1 MRRPKHTLNS
11 QKLRFLSL
19 EPILAPDMRVVS
31 VDPGVNKKKLQQEE
45 CFNYAEEMGGKK
57 NVAFQRP
64 FQCKVGQE
72 RCYLLSVNIW
82 IVLYDVHRENKTQYL
97 CSLFFPDSH

>member
-31 VDPGVNKKKLQQEE
+31 VDPGVNKKNFSRRNASIML
-45 CFNYAEEMGGKK
+45 KK
-57 NVAFQRP
+57 WV
-64 FQCKVGQE
+64 E
-72 RCYLLSVNIW
+72 RKMW
-82 IVLYDVHRENKTQYL
+82 HFRG
-97 CSLFFPDSH
+97 LFSAK